1 MPSYKIKHKTT
12 RYIALEILV
21 LTWDRHKYMAEL
33 NHDHIPANEK
43 NDIIDKNTLSQ
54 KLVLTWDRHKYMTKI
69 NHDHIP
75 ANEKNDIID
84 NNTLLGRR
92 A

>member
-43 NDIIDKNTLSQ
+43 NDIIVEKHTI
-54 KLVLTWDRHKYMTKI
+54 TK
-69 NHDHIP
+69 
-75 ANEKNDIID
+75 AND
-84 NNTLLGRR
+84 NMDC
-92 A
+92 AVAVSMKAQW

>member
-1 MPSYKIKHKTT
+1 MVIIPPISAKLTTTSMSSYKIKHKTT

-43 NDIIDKNTLSQ
+43 KRHYRQ
-54 KLVLTWDRHKYMTKI
+54 KHTITKT
-69 NHDHIP
+69 NGNMDC
-75 ANEKNDIID
+75 AVAVSVK
-84 NNTLLGRR
+84 
-92 A
+92 AQW

>member
-1 MPSYKIKHKTT
+1 MVIIPPISAKLTTTSMSSYRIKHKTT

-54 KLVLTWDRHKYMTKI
+54 KRMAIWTV
-69 NHDHIP
+69 
-75 ANEKNDIID
+75 
-84 NNTLLGRR
+84 
-92 A
+92 